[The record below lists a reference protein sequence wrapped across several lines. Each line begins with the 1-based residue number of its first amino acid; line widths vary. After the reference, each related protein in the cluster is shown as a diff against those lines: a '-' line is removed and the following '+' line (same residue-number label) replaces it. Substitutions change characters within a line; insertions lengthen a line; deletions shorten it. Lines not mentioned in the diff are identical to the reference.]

1 MAKLPWH
8 EESWRL
14 VFTTCFSAKKRGNA
28 YNERGEEQL
37 CRYLEYFG
45 LQEGYL
51 LSFCFNKTKKSG
63 LLPPVV
69 LNGRTLI
76 EAIV

>member
-1 MAKLPWH
+1 MSVERSSYAVILNI
-8 EESWRL
+8 L
-14 VFTTCFSAKKRGNA
+14 TCKKVIS
-28 YNERGEEQL
+28 
-37 CRYLEYFG
+37 
-45 LQEGYL
+45 YL